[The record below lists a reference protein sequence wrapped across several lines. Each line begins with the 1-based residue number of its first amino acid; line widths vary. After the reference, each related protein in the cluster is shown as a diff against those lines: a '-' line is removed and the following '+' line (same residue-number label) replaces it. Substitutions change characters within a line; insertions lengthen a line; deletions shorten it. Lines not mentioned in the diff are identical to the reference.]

1 MKVGILAN
9 KNHAYNLDTFMNLVV
24 ICYVTCSLVALGEHG
39 TIKFV
44 SVFGCCF
51 FFSHVKSFCQNTYF

>member
-1 MKVGILAN
+1 MKVGIPAN

-24 ICYVTCSLVALGEHG
+24 ICYVACSLVALGEHG

-44 SVFGCCF
+44 SVFACF
-51 FFSHVKSFCQNTYF
+51 FFSC